1 MSSRS
6 TTSSSDG
13 SSARRIPAGFLT
25 IPPVG
30 IARDAGSSPPPHT
43 ADCYSLRLVQSLPP
57 APNRQDTESGD
68 RPVVAPALRHRFV
81 FIINRYINPPL
92 FFVSLLRIEPR
103 LRPTGTA
110 GTNLLFAGNDRGTIY
125 ATGLRTFILIARN
138 HEQDRR
144 IVGRQ
149 GRIPA
154 LPHLQN
160 HRQKYVAP
168 SLPSYRRGGM
178 GSLRPQY
185 PDVEQPATSAGAR
198 PAGRHGLRFDP
209 ARRPGHR
216 THRRRVVRPQSD
228 LLRSRKYRPAGDR
241 RRLQRRSLDAGR
253 AGSRRP
259 PLCPQD
265 SVRRKNQPQRT
276 VDLPQQLRSG
286 IVRFGRTSVGNG
298 CRRRGRHD
306 LFRIGRKPPS
316 AHGDRGRL

>member
-1 MSSRS
+1 MGR
-6 TTSSSDG
+6 
-13 SSARRIPAGFLT
+13 PAGFLT
-25 IPPVG
+25 IPPS
-30 IARDAGSSPPPHT
+30 ASPEDAGAGSPPPHT

-81 FIINRYINPPL
+81 FIINRYIDPPL

-110 GTNLLFAGNDRGTIY
+110 GTNLLLAGNDRGTIY

-160 HRQKYVAP
+160 HRQEYVAP
-168 SLPSYRRGGM
+168 SLPAYRRGGM

-185 PDVEQPATSAGAR
+185 PDVEQPATSAGTR
-198 PAGRHGLRFDP
+198 PAGAARATFRSCPSTRASNIPP
-209 ARRPGHR
+209 ARRSP
-216 THRRRVVRPQSD
+216 PI
-228 LLRSRKYRPAGDR
+228 RSISIPKISSGW
-241 RRLQRRSLDAGR
+241 RSKA
-253 AGSRRP
+253 AA
-259 PLCPQD
+259 
-265 SVRRKNQPQRT
+265 T
-276 VDLPQQLRSG
+276 
-286 IVRFGRTSVGNG
+286 
-298 CRRRGRHD
+298 
-306 LFRIGRKPPS
+306 
-316 AHGDRGRL
+316 A